1 MPRTDFFHVQFEVPR
16 VKSRQIFYK
25 KILWKGLRFFFTFT
39 FGICQD
45 LKLQVALTCR
55 KKPVLGQ
62 KKVANN
68 FLDADHHFEQH
79 YNFGNIR
86 LK

>member
-1 MPRTDFFHVQFEVPR
+1 MSNM
-16 VKSRQIFYK
+16 KSQEINLDNYFTRK
-25 KILWKGLRFFFTFT
+25 VCERASVFTF
-39 FGICQD
+39 ILDSQD
-45 LKLQVALTCR
+45 LELQVALTGR